1 MPSLL
6 SRNMLL
12 IARREYLEQIRGRS
26 FRLSTILL
34 PLLVL
39 FVLGISTFTGRK
51 AVAHRHIA
59 IAADNPALA
68 EDIRSQLVAENHPG
82 YIVDVEPPSNNS
94 LDAENLA
101 NLERPV
107 KNKSLDGLLLI
118 QNSSTSTPSVIYIA
132 QSSGD
137 LMDTSRLEDAINRG
151 FLDLRLE
158 QQGVPQQQIH
168 ALANPVHL
176 QTLQMEGSGQTRKSQ
191 GMSPFFKA
199 MFMTFFMTM
208 PIILYGMDMARSI
221 IEEKSSRIFEVMLA
235 VARPDD
241 MLTGKLLGVGAVGL
255 TQIAIWVAAATL
267 LSGTAL
273 MSSIV
278 SGDAQ
283 LHFSPLEAILFP
295 VYFVLGFF
303 LYSAFFS
310 GLASTCETAQDL
322 QMYVPMAVFPPGSA
336 SPFCRS
342 CSTIPTRRGSSQH
355 RSFRPPRHFSWSRA
369 SACRPHPSSTGRSRS
384 PSPCSILSIWAM
396 IWFAS
401 RLYRIGILMY
411 GKRATLPEILRW
423 LRYS

>member
-322 QMYVPMAVFPPGSA
+322 QMYVPMAIVPTWISFAILPFLLNNPNSPWVVAASIFPPTA
-336 SPFCRS
+336 PFLMVPRLGM
-342 CSTIPTRRGSSQH
+342 ST
-355 RSFRPPRHFSWSRA
+355 
-369 SACRPHPSSTGRSRS
+369 S
-384 PSPCSILSIWAM
+384 PSIYWQIALSIALLILSIWAM